1 MRVLIVDDD
10 TFICRLLERQL
21 KSLGLTN
28 VIACDRARIAVE
40 HLEQGPAEV
49 DLILCDLQMPEM
61 DGIEFIRHLVHLGY
75 RGALVLVSGEDER
88 ILQSAERLAQAH
100 RLRVLGTLFKPVSS
114 EQLQKLLEQTAASAA
129 PPVDTDARS
138 YDADELASGIAAGQL
153 VNHYQPKVDLH
164 TARIIGVESLV
175 RWQHPQDGLVY
186 PDRFIDLAEDSGL
199 IEPLMRSVLRNAL
212 RDTRHWHDAGLSLQ
226 VAVNVSMDNLQVLSF
241 PDFVEQE
248 ARIAGVP
255 LFSLILEVTE
265 SHLMKNRQA
274 ALDILTRLR
283 LKRIGLSIDDF
294 GTGHSSLTQLR
305 DIPFNELKI
314 DRSFVHGAWQDSAL
328 GSILDASLEMARK
341 LGMKTVAEGIENR
354 ADWDYLRA
362 AGCDVAQGWFIA
374 KAMPARALPAWLTG
388 WEQRRSELA

>member
-10 TFICRLLERQL
+10 TFICRLLGRQL
-21 KSLGLTN
+21 KALGLDD
-28 VIACDRARIAVE
+28 VVACDRARAAVDL
-40 HLEQGPAEV
+40 LEQAGTEV

-61 DGIEFIRHLVHLGY
+61 DGIEFIRHLVRLAY

-114 EQLQKLLEQTAASAA
+114 EQLEKLLEQTAAHCAS
-129 PPVDTDARS
+129 PQDSEARS
-138 YDADELASGIAAGQL
+138 YSAEELELGIAAGEL
-153 VNHYQPKVDLH
+153 VNHYQPKVDMH
-164 TARIIGVESLV
+164 SARVIGVESLV

-186 PDRFIDLAEDSGL
+186 PDRFIELAEDSGL
-199 IEPLMRSVLRNAL
+199 IDALMRAVLRNAL
-212 RDTRHWHDAGLSLQ
+212 RDSHHWRDAGLSLH
-226 VAVNVSMDNLQVLSF
+226 VAVNVSMDNLQGLDF
-241 PDFVEQE
+241 PDFVERE
-248 ARIAGVP
+248 AQLAGVP

-294 GTGHSSLTQLR
+294 GTGHSSLAQLR

-314 DRSFVHGAWQDSAL
+314 DRSFVHGAWRDAAL
-328 GSILDASLEMARK
+328 GSILDASLGMARK
-341 LGMKTVAEGIENR
+341 LGMKTVAEGIEDR
-354 ADWDYLRA
+354 ADWDCLRA

-374 KAMPARALPAWLTG
+374 RAMPAQELPAWLQG
-388 WEQRRSELA
+388 WERRRGELV